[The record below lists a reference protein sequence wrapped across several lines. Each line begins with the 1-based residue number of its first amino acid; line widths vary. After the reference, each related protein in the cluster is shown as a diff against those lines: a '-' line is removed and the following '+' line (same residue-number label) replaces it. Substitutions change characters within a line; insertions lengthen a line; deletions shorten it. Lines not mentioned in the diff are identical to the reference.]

1 MQIKAYGASNV
12 GKVRSANEDS
22 YLIDHERKL
31 YIVADGMGGHQG
43 GGYASSHAV
52 RKIQEEIAGRE
63 KEQNSTKP
71 LNLNG
76 EKSPTQIRLRNAL
89 LSANE
94 LLYQKALEDPSL
106 RGMGTTCTV
115 IQFDLQHVN
124 IAHVGDSRLYLLRDG
139 ALKQVSHDHSWV
151 QEQVD
156 SGVLTEEEANSHPL
170 KNIITRSLGHDRDLI
185 VDLARD
191 SFKIGDKFMMCSD
204 GLTNM
209 VADRSIHN
217 VLLAKAPEPAVQELI
232 ALALEGGGL
241 DNITAVVVELAE

>member
-1 MQIKAYGASNV
+1 MQIKAFGASNV

-52 RKIQEEIAGRE
+52 RKIQEEIANHE
-63 KEQNSTKP
+63 KDQESTKP
-71 LNLNG
+71 INLNSD
-76 EKSPTQIRLRNAL
+76 KSPAQIRLRNAL
-89 LSANE
+89 IAAND
-94 LLYQKALEDPSL
+94 LLYQKALEDPAL

-115 IQFDLQHVN
+115 IHFDHQFVN

-139 ALKQVSHDHSWV
+139 KFRQITHDHSWV

-185 VDLARD
+185 VDLARETY
-191 SFKIGDKFMMCSD
+191 KPGDVFMMCSD

-209 VADRSIHN
+209 VDDNTIHQ
-217 VLLAKAPEPAVQELI
+217 VLASHEPEPAVHELI
-232 ALALEGGGL
+232 KLALEGGGL
-241 DNITAVVVELAE
+241 DNITALVVHLAE